1 MHEVI
6 AAIATA
12 PWSSSN
18 FVPSSSVT
26 VAGLLGRPPSV
37 GAARRLVA
45 RRAVAVG
52 VAGASEAGKDSS
64 TASSYPLLSC
74 SSLPST

>member
-1 MHEVI
+1 LVHDVI

-26 VAGLLGRPPSV
+26 IAGLLGRPPSW
-37 GAARRLVA
+37 GAADRWSS
-45 RRAVAVG
+45 
-52 VAGASEAGKDSS
+52 GAAEPLPVWDGESDAGKDSA
-64 TASSYPLLSC
+64 TDSSYPC
-74 SSLPST
+74 SSSCT